1 MKRSV
6 IRNLSI
12 HKSFIGIFRPA
23 VLCLGVSLAAAGAGA
38 TTLQSPVGQV
48 VPAAEATAKAKPSAT
63 VRARAR
69 AARIRA
75 ARAKASRSSR
85 ALAEAKTPKFRTDDA
100 GNVVP
105 DVRAAAAI
113 IYDPATGKVLY
124 EENSMDERSI
134 ASITKVMTA
143 IVFLETAT
151 DLDQEVTIAR
161 TDTLRASTT
170 YLRTNDRI
178 RISDLLHLLLIPSDN
193 AAARALARLSPLGY
207 DGFIARMNQKADDLG
222 LDHTAYTDPS
232 GLYAD
237 NISSAYDMA
246 RLISFAS
253 EDDRIGP
260 IMRTP
265 EYSFRT
271 VATKSRNGRIIT
283 VRNTNQILRNGDM
296 NVLGGKTGFISKAGY
311 CLATLLKMPMAVRRW
326 RWSCSARPRT
336 SAASGKRVTSCRGS
350 RIAPAPWVSPLQL
363 FPRPNKSKYSLQRR
377 DAEAQRN
384 LLWKNSSLRLRVL
397 CGEFEV

>member
-1 MKRSV
+1 MKHIEHSR
-6 IRNLSI
+6 LSI
-12 HKSFIGIFRPA
+12 YRTFIGVTRLT
-23 VLCLGVSLAAAGAGA
+23 VLWLGVSLFATDAGASLIPTPVSQRAPEAGAAAA
-38 TTLQSPVGQV
+38 
-48 VPAAEATAKAKPSAT
+48 PARRTSATA
-63 VRARAR
+63 RARAR

-75 ARAKASRSSR
+75 ARAKASRSAK
-85 ALAEAKTPKFRTDDA
+85 ALAEAKTPRFRTDEA

-105 DVRAAAAI
+105 EIRAAAAI

-124 EENSMDERSI
+124 EENSQDERSI

-151 DLDQEVTIAR
+151 DLNQEVQIVR
-161 TDTLRASTT
+161 SDTLRASTT
-170 YLRTNDRI
+170 YLRTNDRV
-178 RISDLLHLLLIPSDN
+178 RLSDLLHLLLIPSDN

-271 VATKSRNGRIIT
+271 IPAAKRAPRVIT
-283 VRNTNQILRNGDM
+283 VRSTNQILRNGDM
-296 NVLGGKTGFISKAGY
+296 DVLGGKTGFITKAGY
-311 CLATLLKMPMAVRRW
+311 CLATLLKMPSGGPSLAVVVLGATSNLGRFWETRHLMTW
-326 RWSCSARPRT
+326 LSERT
-336 SAASGKRVTSCRGS
+336 GALGLATAAVATAK
-350 RIAPAPWVSPLQL
+350 
-363 FPRPNKSKYSLQRR
+363 
-377 DAEAQRN
+377 
-384 LLWKNSSLRLRVL
+384 
-397 CGEFEV
+397 

>member
-1 MKRSV
+1 MNPLE
-6 IRNLSI
+6 NLTLYI
-12 HKSFIGIFRPA
+12 HRTFLGATRLT
-23 VLCLGVSLAAAGAGA
+23 VLWLGVSLLATGAGA
-38 TTLQSPVGQV
+38 TTI
-48 VPAAEATAKAKPSAT
+48 PAAVTQAAPEAGASASAPKKGSATA
-63 VRARAR
+63 RARAR

-75 ARAKASRSSR
+75 ARAKSTRSAK
-85 ALAEAKTPKFRTDDA
+85 ALAEAKTPRYRTDGA

-105 DVRAAAAI
+105 DLRAAAAI

-124 EENSMDERSI
+124 EENSQDERSI

-151 DLDQEVTIAR
+151 DLNQEVQIVRA
-161 TDTLRASTT
+161 DTLRASTT
-170 YLRTNDRI
+170 YLRTNDRV
-178 RISDLLHLLLIPSDN
+178 RLADLLHLLLIPSDN

-222 LDHTAYTDPS
+222 LNHTAYTDPS
-232 GLYAD
+232 GLFAD

-253 EDDRIGP
+253 DDDRIGP

-271 VATKSRNGRIIT
+271 VPAPRTSARVIT

-296 NVLGGKTGFISKAGY
+296 DVLGGKTGFISKAGY
-311 CLATLLKMPMAVRRW
+311 CLATLLKMPSGGPSLAVVVLGATSNVGRFWETRHLMAW
-326 RWSCSARPRT
+326 LAARTQLLGLATPAV
-336 SAASGKRVTSCRGS
+336 AAAK
-350 RIAPAPWVSPLQL
+350 
-363 FPRPNKSKYSLQRR
+363 
-377 DAEAQRN
+377 
-384 LLWKNSSLRLRVL
+384 
-397 CGEFEV
+397 

>member
-1 MKRSV
+1 MKHLENPRV
-6 IRNLSI
+6 FNNRTYFGVTRL
-12 HKSFIGIFRPA
+12 A
-23 VLCLGVSLAAAGAGA
+23 VLWLGVGLFATGAGA
-38 TTLQSPVGQV
+38 TTIPTPVAQAPGTAELAQS
-48 VPAAEATAKAKPSAT
+48 KRPSAT
-63 VRARAR
+63 ARARAR

-75 ARAKASRSSR
+75 ARAKSAR
-85 ALAEAKTPKFRTDDA
+85 ALAEAKTPRYRTDEA

-105 DVRAAAAI
+105 DIRAAAAI

-124 EENSMDERSI
+124 EENSGDERSI

-151 DLDQEVTIAR
+151 DLNKEVQIVR
-161 TDTLRASTT
+161 SDTLRASTT
-170 YLRTNDRI
+170 YLRTGDRV
-178 RISDLLHLLLIPSDN
+178 RLSDLLHLLLIPSDN
-193 AAARALARLSPLGY
+193 AAARALARLSPHGA

-222 LDHTAYTDPS
+222 LNQTAYTDPS

-246 RLISFAS
+246 RLISYAS

-271 VATKSRNGRIIT
+271 VPAPRRSARVIT

-296 NVLGGKTGFISKAGY
+296 DVIGGKTGFISKAGY
-311 CLATLLKMPMAVRRW
+311 CLATLLKMPSGGPQLAVVVLGATSSLGRFWETRHLMAW
-326 RWSCSARPRT
+326 LNART
-336 SAASGKRVTSCRGS
+336 SALGLSTPAVTT
-350 RIAPAPWVSPLQL
+350 A
-363 FPRPNKSKYSLQRR
+363 K
-377 DAEAQRN
+377 
-384 LLWKNSSLRLRVL
+384 
-397 CGEFEV
+397 

>member
-1 MKRSV
+1 
-6 IRNLSI
+6 L
-12 HKSFIGIFRPA
+12 GI
-23 VLCLGVSLAAAGAGA
+23 SLIATGADA
-38 TTLQSPVGQV
+38 TTIP
-48 VPAAEATAKAKPSAT
+48 VPAGQFAPTTFEAGTTAKPSAT
-63 VRARAR
+63 ARARAR

-75 ARAKASRSSR
+75 ARARASRSAK
-85 ALAEAKTPKFRTDDA
+85 ALAEAKTPRYRTDEA

-113 IYDPATGKVLY
+113 VYEPSTGKVLY
-124 EENSMDERSI
+124 EENAMDERSI

-151 DLDQEVTIAR
+151 DLDQEIQIVRA
-161 TDTLRASTT
+161 DTLRASTT
-170 YLRTNDRI
+170 YLRTNDRV
-178 RISDLLHLLLIPSDN
+178 RVSDLLHLLLIPSDN
-193 AAARALARLSPLGY
+193 AAARALARISPLGY

-222 LDHTAYTDPS
+222 LHHTAYTDPS

-271 VATKSRNGRIIT
+271 MPAAKRAARIIT

-311 CLATLLKMPMAVRRW
+311 CLATLLKMPAGGPSLAVVVLGASSNLGRFWETRHLMTW
-326 RWSCSARPRT
+326 LSDRT
-336 SAASGKRVTSCRGS
+336 GIGLST
-350 RIAPAPWVSPLQL
+350 PAVSTA
-363 FPRPNKSKYSLQRR
+363 K
-377 DAEAQRN
+377 
-384 LLWKNSSLRLRVL
+384 
-397 CGEFEV
+397 

>member
-1 MKRSV
+1 MKHLE
-6 IRNLSI
+6 NLSLYI
-12 HKSFIGIFRPA
+12 YRTFIGLLRPA
-23 VLCLGVSLAAAGAGA
+23 VLCLGVSLSAAGVGA
-38 TTLQSPVGQV
+38 TPLRSPVAGSLPSV
-48 VPAAEATAKAKPSAT
+48 EAAPAKKTSATA
-63 VRARAR
+63 RARAR

-75 ARAKASRSSR
+75 ARARAAK
-85 ALAEAKTPKFRTDDA
+85 ALAEAKTPRFRTDEA

-113 IYDPATGKVLY
+113 IYDPATGHVLY
-124 EENSMDERSI
+124 EENSQDELSI

-151 DLDQEVTIAR
+151 DLNQEVTIVR
-161 TDTLRASTT
+161 SDTLRASTT
-170 YLRTNDRI
+170 YLRTNDKVRV
-178 RISDLLHLLLIPSDN
+178 SDLLHLLLIPSDN
-193 AAARALARLSPLGY
+193 AAARALARISPLGS

-222 LDHTAYTDPS
+222 LNHTAYTDPS

-271 VATKSRNGRIIT
+271 IPAKRRSARVIT

-296 NVLGGKTGFISKAGY
+296 NVLGGKTGFITKAGY
-311 CLATLLKMPMAVRRW
+311 CLATLLKMPDGGPSLAVVVLGATSNFGRFWETRHLMTW
-326 RWSCSARPRT
+326 LTERT
-336 SAASGKRVTSCRGS
+336 GALGLST
-350 RIAPAPWVSPLQL
+350 PAVSTA
-363 FPRPNKSKYSLQRR
+363 K
-377 DAEAQRN
+377 
-384 LLWKNSSLRLRVL
+384 
-397 CGEFEV
+397 

>member
-1 MKRSV
+1 MKSLENPRV
-6 IRNLSI
+6 SI
-12 HKSFIGIFRPA
+12 YRTLIGVTRLT
-23 VLCLGVSLAAAGAGA
+23 VLWLGASLFATGAGA
-38 TTLQSPVGQV
+38 TTIPTPV
-48 VPAAEATAKAKPSAT
+48 VPAPLHAAAASAPAKKPSAT
-63 VRARAR
+63 ARARAR

-75 ARAKASRSSR
+75 ARAKAAK
-85 ALAEAKTPKFRTDDA
+85 ALVEAKTPRYRTDES

-105 DVRAAAAI
+105 DIRAAAAI

-151 DLDQEVTIAR
+151 DLSQEVQITRA
-161 TDTLRASTT
+161 DTLRASTT
-170 YLRTNDRI
+170 YLRTNDRV
-178 RISDLLHLLLIPSDN
+178 RLSDLLHLLLIPSDN

-246 RLISFAS
+246 RLISYAS

-271 VATKSRNGRIIT
+271 IPAARKTGRVIT

-296 NVLGGKTGFISKAGY
+296 DVIGGKTGFISKAGY
-311 CLATLLKMPMAVRRW
+311 CLATLLKMPSGGPSLAVVVLGATSNLGRFWETRHLMTW
-326 RWSCSARPRT
+326 LSERT
-336 SAASGKRVTSCRGS
+336 SALSLST
-350 RIAPAPWVSPLQL
+350 PAVATA
-363 FPRPNKSKYSLQRR
+363 K
-377 DAEAQRN
+377 
-384 LLWKNSSLRLRVL
+384 
-397 CGEFEV
+397 

>member
-1 MKRSV
+1 MNHLENSRV
-6 IRNLSI
+6 SI
-12 HKSFIGIFRPA
+12 YRTF
-23 VLCLGVSLAAAGAGA
+23 LGVTRLTVLWLGASLFATGAGA
-38 TTLQSPVGQV
+38 TTIPTPV
-48 VPAAEATAKAKPSAT
+48 VPTPANAAAASAPAKKPSAT
-63 VRARAR
+63 ARARAR

-75 ARAKASRSSR
+75 ARAKAAK
-85 ALAEAKTPKFRTDDA
+85 ALAEAKTPRYRTDEA

-105 DVRAAAAI
+105 DIRAAAAI

-151 DLDQEVTIAR
+151 DLNQEVQITRA
-161 TDTLRASTT
+161 DTLRASTT
-170 YLRTNDRI
+170 YLRTNDRV
-178 RISDLLHLLLIPSDN
+178 RLSDLLHLLLIPSDN

-246 RLISFAS
+246 RLISYAS

-271 VATKSRNGRIIT
+271 IPAPRKAARVIT

-296 NVLGGKTGFISKAGY
+296 DVIGGKTGFISKAGY
-311 CLATLLKMPMAVRRW
+311 CLATLLKMPSGGPSLAVVVLGATSNLGRFWETRHLMTW
-326 RWSCSARPRT
+326 LSERT
-336 SAASGKRVTSCRGS
+336 SALSLSTPAVTT
-350 RIAPAPWVSPLQL
+350 A
-363 FPRPNKSKYSLQRR
+363 K
-377 DAEAQRN
+377 
-384 LLWKNSSLRLRVL
+384 
-397 CGEFEV
+397 

>member
-1 MKRSV
+1 MKHSE
-6 IRNLSI
+6 NLSV
-12 HKSFIGIFRPA
+12 FTYRTFLGVTRPT
-23 VLCLGVSLAAAGAGA
+23 VLWLGVSLLATGAGA
-38 TTLQSPVGQV
+38 TTIPAPVSQV
-48 VPAAEATAKAKPSAT
+48 ALEAGAGASAPAKKVSATA
-63 VRARAR
+63 RARAR

-75 ARAKASRSSR
+75 TRAKSARSAK
-85 ALAEAKTPKFRTDDA
+85 ALAEAKTPRYRTDAA

-105 DVRAAAAI
+105 DIRAAAAI

-124 EENSMDERSI
+124 EENAQDERSI

-151 DLDQEVTIAR
+151 DLNEEVQIQR

-178 RISDLLHLLLIPSDN
+178 RLADLLHLLLIPSDN

-222 LDHTAYTDPS
+222 LNHTAYTDPS

-271 VATKSRNGRIIT
+271 VAAPRRAARVVT
-283 VRNTNQILRNGDM
+283 VRSTNQILRNGDM
-296 NVLGGKTGFISKAGY
+296 DVVGGKTGFITKAGY
-311 CLATLLKMPMAVRRW
+311 CLATLLKMPAGGPSLAVVVLGATSNLGRFW
-326 RWSCSARPRT
+326 EARHLMTWLSERT
-336 SAASGKRVTSCRGS
+336 SALSLAT
-350 RIAPAPWVSPLQL
+350 PAVSTA
-363 FPRPNKSKYSLQRR
+363 K
-377 DAEAQRN
+377 
-384 LLWKNSSLRLRVL
+384 
-397 CGEFEV
+397 

>member
-1 MKRSV
+1 MKHLE
-6 IRNLSI
+6 NLRVFNYRT
-12 HKSFIGIFRPA
+12 FIGLTRLT
-23 VLCLGVSLAAAGAGA
+23 VLWLGVSLLATGAGA
-38 TTLQSPVGQV
+38 TTISTPVAH
-48 VPAAEATAKAKPSAT
+48 AAPEAGAAAAAPRKPSAT
-63 VRARAR
+63 ARARAR

-75 ARAKASRSSR
+75 ARAKAARSAQ
-85 ALAEAKTPKFRTDDA
+85 ALAEAKTPRYRTDAA

-105 DVRAAAAI
+105 EIRAAAAI

-124 EENSMDERSI
+124 EENAQDERSI

-151 DLDQEVTIAR
+151 DLNEEVTIAR
-161 TDTLRASTT
+161 SDTLRASTT
-170 YLRTNDRI
+170 YLRTNDKVRL
-178 RISDLLHLLLIPSDN
+178 SDLLHLLLIPSDN

-222 LDHTAYTDPS
+222 LTQTAYTDPS

-246 RLISFAS
+246 RLISYAS

-271 VATKSRNGRIIT
+271 IPAPRKSARVIT
-283 VRNTNQILRNGDM
+283 VRSTNQILRNGDM
-296 NVLGGKTGFISKAGY
+296 DVIGGKTGFISKAGY
-311 CLATLLKMPMAVRRW
+311 CLATLLKMPSGGPQLAVVVLGATSNLGRFWETRHLMTW
-326 RWSCSARPRT
+326 LAARTGALSLSTP
-336 SAASGKRVTSCRGS
+336 AAATAK
-350 RIAPAPWVSPLQL
+350 
-363 FPRPNKSKYSLQRR
+363 
-377 DAEAQRN
+377 
-384 LLWKNSSLRLRVL
+384 
-397 CGEFEV
+397 

>member
-1 MKRSV
+1 MNHLENISV
-6 IRNLSI
+6 MMNRTFKFGATRLT
-12 HKSFIGIFRPA
+12 
-23 VLCLGVSLAAAGAGA
+23 VLWLGVSLSATGAAASTVHQPSNPTAASANAG
-38 TTLQSPVGQV
+38 TTS
-48 VPAAEATAKAKPSAT
+48 KARPSAAA
-63 VRARAR
+63 RARAR

-75 ARAKASRSSR
+75 ARAKSARSAK
-85 ALAEAKTPKFRTDDA
+85 ALAEAKTPRYRTDST

-105 DVRAAAAI
+105 DIRAAAAI

-143 IVFLETAT
+143 VVFLESAT
-151 DLDQEVTIAR
+151 DLNQEVTITRA
-161 TDTLRASTT
+161 DTLRASTT
-170 YLRTNDRI
+170 YLKTNDRV

-193 AAARALARLSPLGY
+193 AAARALARISPLGS

-232 GLYAD
+232 GLMSD

-246 RLISFAS
+246 RLIAFAS

-271 VATKSRNGRIIT
+271 TKGRIVT
-283 VRNTNQILRNGDM
+283 VRSTNQILRSGDID
-296 NVLGGKTGFISKAGY
+296 VVGGKTGFISKAGY
-311 CLATLLKMPMAVRRW
+311 CLATLLKMPQGGPSLAVVILGASSSVNRFWETRHLMAW
-326 RWSCSARPRT
+326 LAERT
-336 SAASGKRVTSCRGS
+336 
-350 RIAPAPWVSPLQL
+350 Q
-363 FPRPNKSKYSLQRR
+363 
-377 DAEAQRN
+377 
-384 LLWKNSSLRLRVL
+384 VL
-397 CGEFEV
+397 GLTTPIVATAK

>member
-1 MKRSV
+1 
-6 IRNLSI
+6 LSI
-12 HKSFIGIFRPA
+12 YRTSLNTVR
-23 VLCLGVSLAAAGAGA
+23 LGVLWLGASLFATGADAA
-38 TTLQSPVGQV
+38 TIQSLTSQV
-48 VPAAEATAKAKPSAT
+48 VPTFEAGAKASASAK
-63 VRARAR
+63 ARAR

-75 ARAKASRSSR
+75 ARAKAARNSR
-85 ALAEAKTPKFRTDDA
+85 ALAEAKTPRFRTDDA

-124 EENSMDERSI
+124 EENAMDERSI

-151 DLDQEVTIAR
+151 DLNQEVLITRA
-161 TDTLRASTT
+161 DTLRASTT
-170 YLRTNDRI
+170 YLRTNDKVRVA
-178 RISDLLHLLLIPSDN
+178 DLLHLLLIPSDN
-193 AAARALARLSPLGY
+193 AAARALARISPLGY

-222 LDHTAYTDPS
+222 LDHTAYIDPS

-271 VATKSRNGRIIT
+271 IPAAKRAGRIVT
-283 VRNTNQILRNGDM
+283 VRSTNQILRSGEID
-296 NVLGGKTGFISKAGY
+296 VLGGKTGFISKAGY
-311 CLATLLKMPMAVRRW
+311 CLATLLKMPSGSSFAVVVLG
-326 RWSCSARPRT
+326 AT
-336 SAASGKRVTSCRGS
+336 SNLGRFWETRHLMSWLTEHTGPLGLST
-350 RIAPAPWVSPLQL
+350 PAVSTA
-363 FPRPNKSKYSLQRR
+363 K
-377 DAEAQRN
+377 
-384 LLWKNSSLRLRVL
+384 
-397 CGEFEV
+397 

>member
-1 MKRSV
+1 MNHLENLTVLKYRTYLGV
-6 IRNLSI
+6 IRLT
-12 HKSFIGIFRPA
+12 
-23 VLCLGVSLAAAGAGA
+23 VLWLGASLFATGAGA
-38 TTLQSPVGQV
+38 TTIPAPVTQAPLEAGAAAGA
-48 VPAAEATAKAKPSAT
+48 PAKKVSATA
-63 VRARAR
+63 RARAR

-75 ARAKASRSSR
+75 ARAKSARSAK
-85 ALAEAKTPKFRTDDA
+85 ALLEAKTPRFRTDDA

-105 DVRAAAAI
+105 DIRAAAAI

-124 EENSMDERSI
+124 EENAQDERSI

-151 DLDQEVTIAR
+151 DLNEEVVIER
-161 TDTLRASTT
+161 SDTLRASTT
-170 YLRTNDRI
+170 YLRTNDRV
-178 RISDLLHLLLIPSDN
+178 RLADLLHLLLIPSDN
-193 AAARALARLSPLGY
+193 AAARALARLSPLGS

-222 LDHTAYTDPS
+222 LNHTAYTDPS

-246 RLISFAS
+246 RLISYAS

-271 VATKSRNGRIIT
+271 IPSTRRAGRVIT

-296 NVLGGKTGFISKAGY
+296 DVVGGKTGFISKAGY
-311 CLATLLKMPMAVRRW
+311 CLATLLKMPSGGPSLAVVVLGASSNLGRFWETRHLMTW
-326 RWSCSARPRT
+326 LSERT
-336 SAASGKRVTSCRGS
+336 SALSLVT
-350 RIAPAPWVSPLQL
+350 PAVSSA
-363 FPRPNKSKYSLQRR
+363 K
-377 DAEAQRN
+377 
-384 LLWKNSSLRLRVL
+384 
-397 CGEFEV
+397 

>member
-1 MKRSV
+1 MKHFENPSV
-6 IRNLSI
+6 
-12 HKSFIGIFRPA
+12 FINRTFLNTVRIVAFGA
-23 VLCLGVSLAAAGAGA
+23 GVSLLATGADASSIQTRVGQYVPTFEAGAG
-38 TTLQSPVGQV
+38 
-48 VPAAEATAKAKPSAT
+48 KAKPSAT
-63 VRARAR
+63 ARARAR

-75 ARAKASRSSR
+75 ARARAVRAAR
-85 ALAEAKTPKFRTDDA
+85 ALAEAKTPRYRTDEA

-113 IYDPATGKVLY
+113 VYDPATGKVLY
-124 EENSMDERSI
+124 EENAMDERSI

-151 DLDQEVTIAR
+151 DLNQEVQIVR
-161 TDTLRASTT
+161 SDTLRASTT
-170 YLRTNDRI
+170 YLRTNDRV
-178 RISDLLHLLLIPSDN
+178 RIADLLHLLLIPSDN
-193 AAARALARLSPLGY
+193 AAARALARISPLGY

-271 VATKSRNGRIIT
+271 VPAARRAARVVT
-283 VRNTNQILRNGDM
+283 VRNTNQILRSGEMD
-296 NVLGGKTGFISKAGY
+296 VLGGKTGFISKAGY
-311 CLATLLKMPMAVRRW
+311 CLATLLKMP
-326 RWSCSARPRT
+326 
-336 SAASGKRVTSCRGS
+336 SG
-350 RIAPAPWVSPLQL
+350 SPLAVVVL
-363 FPRPNKSKYSLQRR
+363 GATS
-377 DAEAQRN
+377 N
-384 LLWKNSSLRLRVL
+384 LGRFWETRHLLTWLNGRTGGLGLSTPAVQTAK
-397 CGEFEV
+397 

>member
-1 MKRSV
+1 MSNFRT
-6 IRNLSI
+6 
-12 HKSFIGIFRPA
+12 FIGITRLT
-23 VLCLGVSLAAAGAGA
+23 VLWLGVSLLATGADATTIPTPVAQAAPAAGESASA
-38 TTLQSPVGQV
+38 
-48 VPAAEATAKAKPSAT
+48 PAKKPSAASAT
-63 VRARAR
+63 ARARAR

-75 ARAKASRSSR
+75 ARARSSRSAR
-85 ALAEAKTPKFRTDDA
+85 ALAEAKTPRYRTDDA

-105 DVRAAAAI
+105 DIRAAAAI

-124 EENSMDERSI
+124 EENAQDERSI

-151 DLDQEVTIAR
+151 DLNEEVQILR
-161 TDTLRASTT
+161 SDTLRASTT
-170 YLRTNDRI
+170 YLRTNDRV
-178 RISDLLHLLLIPSDN
+178 RLSDLLHLLLIPSDN

-222 LDHTAYTDPS
+222 LEHTAYTDPS

-265 EYSFRT
+265 DTRS
-271 VATKSRNGRIIT
+271 GRFQ
-283 VRNTNQILRNGDM
+283 RPAELRG
-296 NVLGGKTGFISKAGY
+296 
-311 CLATLLKMPMAVRRW
+311 
-326 RWSCSARPRT
+326 
-336 SAASGKRVTSCRGS
+336 
-350 RIAPAPWVSPLQL
+350 
-363 FPRPNKSKYSLQRR
+363 
-377 DAEAQRN
+377 
-384 LLWKNSSLRLRVL
+384 
-397 CGEFEV
+397 